1 MALANSSVKKY
12 KGKGK
17 EINESRIISS
27 SGIAIKGTVCSKE
40 SLLLYVC
47 NMVQELAAERFLTS
61 ITHKQLNQPYFK
73 RTKAACYGQMK
84 MT

>member
-12 KGKGK
+12 KSKGK
-17 EINESRIISS
+17 EINESPIISS

-40 SLLLYVC
+40 SLLYVC
-47 NMVQELAAERFLTS
+47 NMVQELEAERFFDFHHAQAT
-61 ITHKQLNQPYFK
+61 NQPYFK
-73 RTKAACYGQMK
+73 RAKAACHGQLK